1 MFIVIEGIDGCGK
14 TTQVKKLGEY
24 LELKTSREVVI
35 TREPAG
41 TALGGDIKELILH
54 SQISLKTQ
62 MFLMW
67 AARIDHLEQVVR
79 PALERNAIVVCDRFS
94 PSTFAYQGTNK
105 LLKPMLD
112 TESIVC
118 GTTQPDIYIWLKLEA
133 KEVEKRLGQRS
144 NIDSLDSYA
153 LKNHLEVQKRYETFF
168 LNSIVP
174 TVEIDGTQREDRVF
188 TQIQEAVDGKLS

>member
-24 LELKTSREVVI
+24 LELKTSKEVVI

-94 PSTFAYQGTNK
+94 PSTFAYQGTND
-105 LLKPMLD
+105 LLSSMLD
-112 TESIVC
+112 IESIVC
-118 GTTQPDIYIWLKLEA
+118 RTTQPDIYIWLKLEA
-133 KEVEKRLGQRS
+133 KELEKRLGQRS
-144 NIDSLDSYA
+144 NIDSLDFYA
-153 LKNHLEVQKRYETFF
+153 LKNYLEVQKRYETFF
-168 LNSIVP
+168 LNSTVP
-174 TVEIDGTQREDRVF
+174 TVEIDGTQGEDGVF
-188 TQIQEAVDGKLS
+188 TKIQEAVDGELS